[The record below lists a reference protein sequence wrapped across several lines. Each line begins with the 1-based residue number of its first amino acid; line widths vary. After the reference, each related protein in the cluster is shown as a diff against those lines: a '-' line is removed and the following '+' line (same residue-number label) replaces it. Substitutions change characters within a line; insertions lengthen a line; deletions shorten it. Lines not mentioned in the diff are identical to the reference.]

1 MELWQQIRKFGLEY
15 CDLPT
20 MLWNVS
26 VFLKLLTLNIY
37 GKNKSGIPFI
47 FYIIMIAA
55 LLCYFYVYFFSVF
68 WFVIVR
74 SPQTGDMV
82 AAMVVLSLG
91 ISSEI
96 GILKL
101 LYMFLYID
109 NIRGLTDAFLDFDAL
124 TTPGSRQA
132 SNLLRYMRD
141 VKKRAIFYWMV
152 LMVNGTIY
160 VFMPLAIPGR
170 HLTEDLCII
179 YGLEPM
185 FESPNYEI
193 ASIMMASSV
202 YTICYISANVTC
214 YLIVVIGYVESQML
228 TLSDEVTHIWTD
240 AEEHYN
246 KVSGFGIENFLTNY
260 DRKYRI
266 MNDHV
271 CKNLKDIIKC
281 HATIKTL
288 LNQVEDVCRGPI
300 AVGFILLVLGIIFVL
315 LGGLENTMLQ
325 LPFVFI
331 QVGIDCFIG
340 QRVMD
345 AGLIFDQ
352 ALYNCKWENFDKKN
366 MKMVLVMLQASKK
379 PTAISAG
386 GFTQMSFKC
395 MMMAMRATY
404 SAYTT
409 IRSVMK

>member
-1 MELWQQIRKFGLEY
+1 MELWQYIRKFGLEY

-37 GKNKSGIPFI
+37 GKNKSGIPFY
-47 FYIIMIAA
+47 FYIIITAA
-55 LLCYFYVYFFSVF
+55 LLCYFYIYLVSML

-74 SPQTGDMV
+74 SRETNDMV
-82 AAMVVLSLG
+82 AAIVVLSLG

-101 LYMFLYID
+101 LYMFVYID
-109 NIRGLTDAFLDFDAL
+109 NIRGLTDAFLDFDTL
-124 TTPGSRQA
+124 TIPGSRQA

-152 LMVNGTIY
+152 VMGNATLY
-160 VFMPLAIPGR
+160 VFIPFAIPGR
-170 HLTEDLCII
+170 HLTEDLLVI

-185 FESPNYEI
+185 HESPNYEI
-193 ASIMMASSV
+193 ALIIMGASV

-240 AEEHYN
+240 AEEHYK
-246 KVSGFGIENFLTNY
+246 KVAKLANDNFLTNY
-260 DRKYRI
+260 DQKNQI

-288 LNQVEDVCRGPI
+288 LNQVEDVSRGPI
-300 AVGFILLVLGIIFVL
+300 AVGFILLIIGIISEL
-315 LGGLENTMLQ
+315 LGGLENTILQ

-340 QRVMD
+340 QRVID
-345 AGLIFDQ
+345 AGSIFQQ
-352 ALYNCKWENFDKKN
+352 AVYECKWENFDKSN
-366 MKMVLVMLQASKK
+366 MKMVLMMLRASKK
-379 PTAISAG
+379 PTAITAG
-386 GFTQMSFKC
+386 GIAQMSFEC
-395 MMMAMRATY
+395 LMAATRVTY

-409 IRSVMK
+409 IRSSMK